1 MILQELVGHLE
12 ASGGK
17 VELGKEGPS
26 DGVAGRPTRAQPRRA
41 TRHDVSGQMASFSL
55 FLG

>member
-41 TRHDVSGQMASFSL
+41 TRRDVSGQMASFNP

>member
-1 MILQELVGHLE
+1 MLLQELISQLE

-26 DGVAGRPTRAQPRRA
+26 DGVAGRPTRAQPRR
-41 TRHDVSGQMASFSL
+41 DVSGQMASFSP